1 MSSSHTPNYQLSQ
14 WVRSDKVLMEDF
26 NTDNAKI
33 DAALKAEA
41 DVRSAAV
48 SALEQKVNAVPLQR
62 FASGTYTGN
71 GQASRL
77 ISLGFRPVIVFVWEG
92 TGMVSCLADGHR
104 IHRPLCGR
112 LRRALLR
119 DQYQWSVLLLRRS
132 GLTKAPPRHCG
143 AGVAFWLVRT
153 LRTISLQQTCQPGR
167 SRRGRHRT
175 P

>member
-77 ISLGFRPVIVFVWEG
+77 ISPPTTPPPTWL
-92 TGMVSCLADGHR
+92 SAD
-104 IHRPLCGR
+104 
-112 LRRALLR
+112 
-119 DQYQWSVLLLRRS
+119 
-132 GLTKAPPRHCG
+132 
-143 AGVAFWLVRT
+143 
-153 LRTISLQQTCQPGR
+153 
-167 SRRGRHRT
+167 SR
-175 P
+175 

>member
-77 ISLGFRPVIVFVWEG
+77 IRLGFRPVIVFVWEG
-92 TGMVSCLADGHR
+92 TGMVSCLADGHHPA
-104 IHRPLCGR
+104 IYGGIATY
-112 LRRALLR
+112 RASNPALSIAEDGFIVR
-119 DQYQWSVLLLRRS
+119 YVVAS
-132 GLTKAPPRHCG
+132 GGPFYVTNTQGQSFSYAALG
-143 AGVAFWLVRT
+143 
-153 LRTISLQQTCQPGR
+153 
-167 SRRGRHRT
+167 
-175 P
+175 